1 MKMESLAQRRAELE
15 KKEMQ
20 LKESVI
26 KFDKFLKENDAK
38 LSRAVKKA
46 EDERELQKSK
56 QKEIERL
63 QNEIE
68 TLSVLRDKL
77 QRKVQKHSKFNKY
90 LEQVKKIKIF

>member
-1 MKMESLAQRRAELE
+1 MKMESLAQRRIELE

-63 QNEIE
+63 RSEIE

-90 LEQVKKIKIF
+90 LEQVVKNKNL